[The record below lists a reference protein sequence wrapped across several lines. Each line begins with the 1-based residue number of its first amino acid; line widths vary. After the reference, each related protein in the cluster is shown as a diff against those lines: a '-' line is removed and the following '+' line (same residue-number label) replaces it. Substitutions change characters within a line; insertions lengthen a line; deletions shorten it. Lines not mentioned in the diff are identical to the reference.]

1 MPSHLF
7 AELTKALLY
16 HGEDLDDK
24 HVPLMLWW
32 AVEANAHQYDALK
45 SLFEDAS
52 IWNQELTQDYI
63 IERLAKRYAMSGKRQ
78 EYDMLTWL
86 FEQAPDDDSRSLLLK
101 GFEESFEGRSLG
113 SLPEEL
119 LSSIRRAGGGSPVLR
134 VRLGQPE
141 AITQALTEITN
152 ADLDASARAAL
163 IGVFGQIKHQAAVP
177 TLLNLVKHDDSDQV
191 VQASLLALQ
200 SFESNTIALTV
211 LEAYSTFNEETQIAA
226 QSLLVSRETWLTM
239 LLDMI
244 EMEIIDA
251 DSISQESVLKI
262 VLFDNKELQ
271 AKAEKHFGK
280 VTAASAGELQR
291 RINDLVGVIG
301 EASGNPYDGKQLYL
315 KHCGKCH
322 QLFTDGG
329 NIGPNLTT
337 YKRDDLQTMLLNVV
351 NPSLAIREGFENYAI
366 FTLDGRTLSGFID
379 DQDNRVVVLRSND
392 GQRTVINRDDIDE
405 MQAIPRSIMPEGILK
420 TLKPQEIRDLFAYLR
435 ASQPLP

>member
-1 MPSHLF
+1 
-7 AELTKALLY
+7 
-16 HGEDLDDK
+16 
-24 HVPLMLWW
+24 
-32 AVEANAHQYDALK
+32 
-45 SLFEDAS
+45 
-52 IWNQELTQDYI
+52 
-63 IERLAKRYAMSGKRQ
+63 
-78 EYDMLTWL
+78 
-86 FEQAPDDDSRSLLLK
+86 
-101 GFEESFEGRSLG
+101 
-113 SLPEEL
+113 
-119 LSSIRRAGGGSPVLR
+119 
-134 VRLGQPE
+134 
-141 AITQALTEITN
+141 
-152 ADLDASARAAL
+152 
-163 IGVFGQIKHQAAVP
+163 
-177 TLLNLVKHDDSDQV
+177 
-191 VQASLLALQ
+191 
-200 SFESNTIALTV
+200 
-211 LEAYSTFNEETQIAA
+211 
-226 QSLLVSRETWLTM
+226 M